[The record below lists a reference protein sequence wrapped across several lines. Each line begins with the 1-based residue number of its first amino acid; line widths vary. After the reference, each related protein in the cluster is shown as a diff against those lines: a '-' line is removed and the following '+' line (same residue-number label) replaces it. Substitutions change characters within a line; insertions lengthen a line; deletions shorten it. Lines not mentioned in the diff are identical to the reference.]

1 MIRKNKSNRVDYINL
16 DTEPKPIAKSKRGL
30 FITTIAVAV
39 IIIISISA
47 VINNENNGRDMKD
60 VIDNLDDTTS
70 DTVTGIPYQQDLI
83 AGNYTVGVD
92 IPIGT
97 YTLTAISGSGNVSS
111 SNMYN
116 GGLNE
121 LMGVTENNLYIS
133 TFSNAKLE
141 DGVIL
146 YISGNLVL
154 NIDSDATRVAIM
166 STRTNSLTE
175 TINLVSGNYVAGVD
189 FPAGVYNVVAVS
201 GNGNVSSSNLFDGG
215 LNEIMGTG
223 GNDIYIGEFKNA
235 DLAEGVELYISGVSV
250 QLVPSIYT
258 RN

>member
-1 MIRKNKSNRVDYINL
+1 
-16 DTEPKPIAKSKRGL
+16 
-30 FITTIAVAV
+30 
-39 IIIISISA
+39 
-47 VINNENNGRDMKD
+47 MKD

-175 TINLVSGNYVAGVD
+175 TINLVSGNYMAGVD